1 MTKTGANT
9 RRGLRALLALLAL
22 VAASLTALAA
32 GASPAA
38 AAQPCWKQV
47 LNDWFVDGRI
57 DGTYPIHCYSDAE
70 KHIGE
75 DAKQYSTFS
84 QDAQRAMLAAI
95 RHQDNGGGSNSSG
108 GGTSGPSAG
117 GGSGNSSSGGGT
129 TPSATKRAHKGPFTR
144 AIEWLGPSNAD
155 SIPLPLLVLGGIA
168 LLLLAGAAASWFAR
182 RYQARRLR
190 PVPQP
195 QQPPEQP

>member
-1 MTKTGANT
+1 
-9 RRGLRALLALLAL
+9 LRALLALLAL
-22 VAASLTALAA
+22 VAVALTALGA

-38 AAQPCWKQV
+38 AAAPACWKQV

-57 DGTYPIHCYSDAE
+57 DGTYPVHCYTDAE

-95 RHQDNGGGSNSSG
+95 RHRDNGGGNDGSRKSG
-108 GGTSGPSAG
+108 GGGSGPTTGGGSGPSAG
-117 GGSGNSSSGGGT
+117 PTT
-129 TPSATKRAHKGPFTR
+129 TPSSKPTHRGPFTR